1 MNRLSIDPQ
10 IKNSHRIKRISRSK
24 FPAEL
29 SRMFVRTV
37 CVCFCPSILFSLPGE
52 HAENSQE
59 RINIFNPNLL
69 RIFLHSP
76 PPCHLTFF
84 LFTPSTSLTTPP
96 PPWLPPPSGLSK
108 RLQSWGFYT
117 IPWQISSLHISVNHL
132 KLFYLKSLFI
142 WNPTP

>member
-1 MNRLSIDPQ
+1 MILKSKMPIVLSEYRDQ
-10 IKNSHRIKRISRSK
+10 K

-29 SRMFVRTV
+29 SQMFVRTV
-37 CVCFCPSILFSLPGE
+37 CVCFCPSILFSLHGE

-76 PPCHLTFF
+76 PPRHLTFF
-84 LFTPSTSLTTPP
+84 LFIPSTSLTNPP
-96 PPWLPPPSGLSK
+96 PFRVKYK

-117 IPWQISSLHISVNHL
+117 FSWQISSLHISVNHL
-132 KLFYLKSLFI
+132 KLFYLISLFI
-142 WNPTP
+142 WNPTPYS